1 MLAEFSVWGWH
12 CPSVLDRD
20 PDAPINE
27 GMGRAFEYRRA
38 AKEKR
43 WDKMSRI
50 FPKLARAITIAAK
63 EGGAEPEA
71 NPKLRTAIN
80 NAKAENMP
88 KENVEKAIAR
98 ASAQDAVAFVET
110 NYEGK
115 GPNGVLF
122 WVECAT
128 DNPTR
133 TVANVK
139 VIFKKNGGEVVQS
152 GSLDFLFERKTVIE
166 FAVSEELDLEEVELE
181 LIDAGLEEMEVI
193 DGVAYVY
200 GGFQDF
206 GRLSAVCEQLGV
218 EGMKAQ
224 LKRIPT
230 VPIEIAEEQMEE
242 IEGLVDKLEEDDD
255 VQAVFTNV
263 A

>member
-1 MLAEFSVWGWH
+1 
-12 CPSVLDRD
+12 
-20 PDAPINE
+20 
-27 GMGRAFEYRRA
+27 MGRAFEYRRA

-43 WDKMSRI
+43 WDKMSKI

-63 EGGAEPEA
+63 EGGPDPEA
-71 NPKLRTAIN
+71 NAKLRTAIN

-88 KENVEKAIAR
+88 RDNVDKAIAR
-98 ASAQDAVAFVET
+98 ASAQDAEVFVEA

-115 GPNGVLF
+115 GPHGVLF

-139 VIFKKNGGEVVQS
+139 VIFKKQGGEVVQS

-166 FAVSEELDLEEVELE
+166 FAAAEELDLEEVELS

-193 DGVAYVY
+193 DGMVFASAS
-200 GGFQDF
+200 FHDF
-206 GRLSAVCEQLGV
+206 GRMSAACEQLGIA
-218 EGMKAQ
+218 GFKAQ
-224 LKRIPT
+224 LKRVPT
-230 VPIEIAEEQMEE
+230 APIEISEALMEE
-242 IEGLVDKLEEDDD
+242 VEVLVDKLEEDDD